1 MSRVDAVGESLTRW
15 TAART
20 TRRSFIHRL
29 GQLAV
34 FVAAGPTIAGLLMR
48 KAEARVCGQTGVTPK
63 CATFDCT
70 EPNDVWGWCWYASD
84 GCCRNNGL
92 KKICDCC
99 AVAYPN
105 VHGYCP
111 AGTNVRCVVES
122 CGNDPRLLTVVLTG
136 LNWEPGI
143 GYAGTAAVAAEPR
156 STRVVVTQADQVW
169 ATAIAAPLA
178 GALGSPVLPFVA
190 GGASVTTDP
199 NTASLQ
205 AIARLGADT
214 AMVVGPVDPV
224 IVNQLNGLGLEVEIV
239 APFAD
244 VGAVSQIVA
253 DRIIAINDINRTVT
267 VAETGLSASA
277 LPLAASFAAL
287 NGYPLMVG
295 SDAAAAVGL
304 PTVYIGPEPADA
316 GVISAERTTSTD
328 LPSLSIEL
336 AELAAA
342 APFVDASKVT
352 IAPTG
357 SADLLGLVNTQS
369 PIVLHPPGQLG
380 PIAPWLQTHA
390 LRFGA
395 LSQVFYVTGP
405 GAIDTPSY
413 WELQGTVNGF
423 RVDQLMGGPGEGLPV
438 FRQPYAERPIGKA
451 RIDGALEW
459 GSEPAPSYWTSVA
472 QTFRR

>member
-1 MSRVDAVGESLTRW
+1 MSRVDAAGESLTRW

-29 GQLAV
+29 GQLV
-34 FVAAGPTIAGLLMR
+34 MFVAAGPTVAGLLMR

-99 AVAYPN
+99 AWAYPN

-111 AGTNVRCVVES
+111 SGSNVRCVVES
-122 CGNDPRLLTVVLTG
+122 CGTDPRLLTVELTG
-136 LNWEPGI
+136 LAWAPGA
-143 GYAGTAAVAAEPR
+143 GYAGSAAVAAEPR
-156 STRVVVTQADQVW
+156 STRVVVTSADQVW

-178 GALGSPVLPFVA
+178 GVLGSPVLPFNDTLVSVA
-190 GGASVTTDP
+190 GDSNA
-199 NTASLQ
+199 AQLE

-214 AMVVGPVDPV
+214 AMVVGPLDPA
-224 IVNQLNGLGLEVEIV
+224 IVTQLRDLGLEVDIV
-239 APFAD
+239 APVTD
-244 VGAVSQIVA
+244 PGQISRIVA
-253 DRIIAINDINRTVT
+253 ERIIAINDINRTVT
-267 VAETGLSASA
+267 VAETGLSAAA

-287 NGYPLMVG
+287 NGYPLVVG
-295 SDAAAAVGL
+295 SSMTEAIGL
-304 PTVYIGPEPADA
+304 PTVYVGPEPAEVD
-316 GVISAERTTSTD
+316 VVTAERTTSTD
-328 LPSLSIEL
+328 LASLSIEL

-352 IAPTG
+352 IAPEG
-357 SADLLGLVNTQS
+357 SADLLGLVNTQA
-369 PIVLHPPGQLG
+369 PIVLHPPGVLG
-380 PIAPWLQTHA
+380 PVAAWLQTHA

-395 LSQVFYVTGP
+395 LTQVFYVTGP

-438 FRQPYAERPIGKA
+438 HRQPWAERPIGKA

-459 GSEPAPSYWTSVA
+459 GSQPTPSYWTSVA